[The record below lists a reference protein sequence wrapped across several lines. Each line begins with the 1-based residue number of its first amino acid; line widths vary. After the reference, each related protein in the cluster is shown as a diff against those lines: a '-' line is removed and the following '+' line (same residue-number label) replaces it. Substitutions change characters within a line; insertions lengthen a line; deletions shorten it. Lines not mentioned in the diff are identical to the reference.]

1 MEIVTKGESGAQV
14 VTLRGD
20 LTAGGPEAELLE
32 TVSGLLRD
40 GCRRV
45 VVDLSSVVYVDSA
58 GIGSLVRCLKRCGE
72 VDGDLRL
79 AGVSSRL
86 KTLLDLARLIELFQV
101 FDDVEA
107 ALDPGDA

>member
-1 MEIVTKGESGAQV
+1 MEIVTRSESGAQL
-14 VTLRGD
+14 VTLRGN

-32 TVSGLLRD
+32 TVTGLLND

-58 GIGSLVRCLKRCGE
+58 GMGSLVRCFKRCSE
-72 VDGDLRL
+72 VDGELRL

-86 KTLLDLARLIELFQV
+86 KTLLGLARLIELFQV
-101 FDDVEA
+101 FDDVDA
-107 ALDPGDA
+107 ALGAGDA